1 MTYSLT
7 IPGRLPGWNDYSDAE
22 RASWRKAARMK
33 RDTQDMIGWCLRKHL
48 PGVNIKRPVAITY
61 VWYEPNRKRDKDNI
75 AFAKKFIQDA
85 LVEAGVLANDGWRNI
100 VRTSD
105 SVAVDASNPR
115 VEVWIEEVGED
126 VD

>member
-7 IPGRLPGWNDYSDAE
+7 IPGRLPDMNDYSDAE
-22 RASWRKAARMK
+22 RAHWRKAAQMK
-33 RDTQDMIGWCLRKHL
+33 RETQDFVGWAIKRQL
-48 PGVNIKRPVAITY
+48 PGLRIERPVAITFA
-61 VWYEPNRKRDKDNI
+61 WYEPNRRRDKDNI